1 MKAMANAVSPCLD
14 MMPSEIPTPAI
25 CNMPRA
31 NRHFDARASPT
42 DAIRTSA
49 SYVPNVNG
57 V

>member
-1 MKAMANAVSPCLD
+1 
-14 MMPSEIPTPAI
+14 MPSDMPTPAI

-31 NRHFDARASPT
+31 NRHFDARASLT
-42 DAIRTSA
+42 DAIRTA

>member
-1 MKAMANAVSPCLD
+1 
-14 MMPSEIPTPAI
+14 MPSDIPTPAI